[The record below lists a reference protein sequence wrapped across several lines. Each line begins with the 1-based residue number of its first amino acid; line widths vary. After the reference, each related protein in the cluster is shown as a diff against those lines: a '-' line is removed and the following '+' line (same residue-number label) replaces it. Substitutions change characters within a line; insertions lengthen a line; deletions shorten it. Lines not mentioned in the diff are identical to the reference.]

1 MEVGSSLYEIDTE
14 AVSTFIETAE
24 KVTTSDETIESK
36 NTVAS
41 PSVEKEQNGVRIP
54 SIKFL
59 GKDGWMK
66 RRSVAGVESTKP
78 PEKTIRPQDAITLDG
93 DVIGSMYGRSTF
105 SEREIEALLL
115 GGASEAPSVKSGS
128 TGAVF
133 TV

>member
-24 KVTTSDETIESK
+24 KVTTPDETIESSSS
-36 NTVAS
+36 VAS
-41 PSVEKEQNGVRIP
+41 PSEQKEQNGVRIP

-66 RRSVAGVESTKP
+66 RRSVLGVDSST
-78 PEKTIRPQDAITLDG
+78 PEKPMRPQDAITLDG
-93 DVIGSMYGRSTF
+93 DALNAMYGRSTF

-115 GGASEAPSVKSGS
+115 GGASEAPDVKSGS

-133 TV
+133 RA